1 LAVII
6 RIMPALRLE
15 LLGDLQI
22 RSANGSLVAVG
33 AKKSQ
38 ALMAYV
44 GVKPAQRIS
53 REKLATLLWSS
64 TGPDQARQSLRQ
76 TLSTL
81 RKELSSVSPDEKI
94 LVEEGDLLGLDETL
108 VDCDVAKFESL
119 VAAGTE
125 AALAEGVPLYRGDF
139 MEGFILN
146 EERFDQW
153 VIAERDRLHR
163 VALKAHAQLA
173 DMQARRG
180 ALDEAVATAQ
190 SSLRIDTL
198 QEPVH
203 RTLMRLYM
211 QSGDIVNALQQYET
225 CARILKREL
234 RIEPDAETK
243 ALQREIVQLRARD
256 TAPTAAANDQRKKTV
271 LVVEDNV
278 LNRELTNALLKA
290 AGYSVLLAK
299 DGADALMQVGREKVD
314 LILLDVD
321 LPYID
326 GHSLL
331 EAMHE
336 NGIDAPTIFVSGIP
350 GDDVEVRAFEVGAA
364 DFIRKPVKN
373 QVLLARVAK
382 VLREA

>member
-1 LAVII
+1 
-6 RIMPALRLE
+6 MPILRLE

-38 ALMAYV
+38 ALLAYL
-44 GVKPAQRIS
+44 GVKPSQRIS
-53 REKLATLLWSS
+53 REKIAALLWSS

-81 RKELSSVSPDEKI
+81 RKELSNVSPDEKI

-119 VAAGTE
+119 IAVATE
-125 AALAEGVPLYRGDF
+125 PALAEAVPLYRGDF
-139 MEGFILN
+139 LEGFSIN

-153 VIAERDRLHR
+153 LIAERDRLHR
-163 VALKAHAQLA
+163 VALRAHAQLV
-173 DMQARRG
+173 DMQSKRD
-180 ALDEAVATAQ
+180 ALDAAIATAQ
-190 SSLRIDTL
+190 TSLRLDAL
-198 QEPVH
+198 QEPMH
-203 RTLMRLYM
+203 RSLMRLYM
-211 QSGDIVNALQQYET
+211 QSGDVVNALQQYET
-225 CARILKREL
+225 CARVLKREL

-243 ALQREIVQLRARD
+243 ALQREIVQLREKQ
-256 TAPTAAANDQRKKTV
+256 APPATPSDRKKNV

-278 LNRELTNALLKA
+278 LNRELTNALLKS
-290 AGYSVLLAK
+290 AGYAVVLAK
-299 DGADALMQVGREKVD
+299 DGAEALMLVGRQKVD

-331 EAMHE
+331 LAFRE
-336 NGIDAPTIFVSGIP
+336 NGVDVPTIFVSGLP
-350 GDDVEVRAFEVGAA
+350 GDEVEVRAFEVGAA

-382 VLREA
+382 VLRET

>member
-1 LAVII
+1 
-6 RIMPALRLE
+6 MTALRLE

-22 RSANGSLVAVG
+22 RSANGMLVAVG

-38 ALMAYV
+38 ALLAYL
-44 GVKPAQRIS
+44 GIKPSQRIS
-53 REKLATLLWSS
+53 REKIAAFLWSS

-81 RKELSSVSPDEKI
+81 RKELTTVSPEEKI

-119 VAAGTE
+119 VAAATE
-125 AALAEGVPLYRGDF
+125 EALAQAVMLYRGDF
-139 MEGFILN
+139 LEGFSIN

-153 VIAERDRLHR
+153 LIAERDRLHR
-163 VALKAHAQLA
+163 VAVRAHTQLVELQSRH
-173 DMQARRG
+173 DS
-180 ALDEAVATAQ
+180 LDAAIASAQ
-190 SSLRIDTL
+190 SSLRLDML
-198 QEPVH
+198 QEPMH
-203 RTLMRLYM
+203 RTLMRLYR

-225 CARILKREL
+225 CERILKREL

-243 ALQREIVQLRARD
+243 ALKREIQQLRERQ
-256 TAPTAAANDQRKKTV
+256 TAPTATRNGKKTI

-278 LNRELTNALLKA
+278 LNRELTNALLKS
-290 AGYSVLLAK
+290 AGYTVLLAK
-299 DGADALMQVGREKVD
+299 DGAEALMQVGRESVD
-314 LILLDVD
+314 LMLLDVD

-331 EAMHE
+331 QAMRE
-336 NGIDAPTIFVSGIP
+336 NGVDVPTIFVSGLP
-350 GDDVEVRAFEVGAA
+350 GDEVEVRAFEVGAA

-382 VLREA
+382 VLRET

>member
-1 LAVII
+1 
-6 RIMPALRLE
+6 MTALRLE

-22 RSANGSLVAVG
+22 RSGNGSLVAVG

-38 ALMAYV
+38 ALLAYL
-44 GVKPAQRIS
+44 GVKPSQRIS
-53 REKLATLLWSS
+53 REKIAALLWSS

-81 RKELSSVSPDEKI
+81 RKELTTVSPEEKI
-94 LVEEGDLLGLDETL
+94 LVEEGDLLGVDETL

-119 VAAGTE
+119 IAAGTE
-125 AALAEGVPLYRGDF
+125 AALREAIALYRGDF
-139 MEGFILN
+139 VEGFTIN

-153 VIAERDRLHR
+153 LIAERDRLHR
-163 VALKAHAQLA
+163 VALRAHAQLVE
-173 DMQARRG
+173 MQSKRG
-180 ALDEAVATAQ
+180 ALDEAIATAQ
-190 SSLRIDTL
+190 TSLRLDTL
-198 QEPVH
+198 QEPMH
-203 RTLMRLYM
+203 RTLMRLYL
-211 QSGDIVNALQQYET
+211 QSGDVVNALQQYET
-225 CARILKREL
+225 CARVLKREL

-243 ALQREIVQLRARD
+243 ALQREIAQLREKQ
-256 TAPTAAANDQRKKTV
+256 TPPAALSDRKKTV

-278 LNRELTNALLKA
+278 LNRELTNALLKS
-290 AGYSVLLAK
+290 AGYGVVLAK
-299 DGADALMQVGREKVD
+299 DGAEALMQVGRQAVD

-331 EAMHE
+331 RAIRE
-336 NGIDAPTIFVSGIP
+336 NGVDAPTIFVSGLP
-350 GDDVEVRAFEVGAA
+350 GDEVELKAFEGGAA

-382 VLREA
+382 VLRET

>member
-1 LAVII
+1 
-6 RIMPALRLE
+6 MPPIRLE

-22 RSANGSLVAVG
+22 RSSDGSLVAVG

-38 ALMAYV
+38 ALLAYL
-44 GVKPAQRIS
+44 GVKPSQRIS
-53 REKLATLLWSS
+53 REKIATLLWSS

-81 RKELSSVSPDEKI
+81 RKELANVSPGEKI
-94 LVEEGDLLGLDETL
+94 LVEEGDLLGLDAAL
-108 VDCDVAKFESL
+108 VDCDAAKFEAL

-125 AALAEGVPLYRGDF
+125 AALAEAIALYRGDF
-139 MEGFILN
+139 LEGFTIN

-153 VIAERDRLHR
+153 LIAERDRLHR
-163 VALKAHAQLA
+163 VALRAHAQLA
-173 DMQARRG
+173 DMLSRRG
-180 ALDEAVATAQ
+180 ALDEAIATAQ
-190 SSLRIDTL
+190 NSLRIDIL
-198 QEPVH
+198 QEPMH

-225 CARILKREL
+225 CARVLKREL
-234 RIEPDAETK
+234 RIEPDADTK
-243 ALQREIVQLRARD
+243 ALQREIVQIRAREA
-256 TAPTAAANDQRKKTV
+256 APAAAERKKTI

-278 LNRELTNALLKA
+278 LNRELTNALLKS
-290 AGYSVLLAK
+290 AGYAVFLAK
-299 DGADALMQVGREKVD
+299 DGAEALMQVGREKVD

-326 GHSLL
+326 GHNVMQ
-331 EAMHE
+331 AMRD
-336 NGIDAPTIFVSGIP
+336 NGVDVPAIFVSGLP
-350 GDDVEVRAFEVGAA
+350 GDEVEVRAFEVGAA

-382 VLREA
+382 VLRES

>member
-1 LAVII
+1 MSV
-6 RIMPALRLE
+6 LRLE

-38 ALMAYV
+38 ALLAYL
-44 GVKPAQRIS
+44 GFKPSSRIS
-53 REKLATLLWSS
+53 REKIATLLWSS

-81 RKELSSVSPDEKI
+81 RKELSNVSPDAKI

-108 VDCDVAKFESL
+108 VDCDAAKFESL
-119 VAAGTE
+119 AGAGTE
-125 AALAEGVPLYRGDF
+125 AALAEAVALYRGDLL
-139 MEGFILN
+139 EGFAIN

-153 VIAERDRLHR
+153 LIAERDRLHR
-163 VALKAHAQLA
+163 VALRAHAQLVEL
-173 DMQARRG
+173 QSRGG
-180 ALDEAVATAQ
+180 ALDAAIATAQ
-190 SSLRIDTL
+190 SSLRLDNL
-198 QEPVH
+198 QEAMH

-211 QSGDIVNALQQYET
+211 QSGDIVNALQQYES
-225 CARILKREL
+225 CARVLKREL
-234 RIEPDAETK
+234 RIDPDAETK
-243 ALQREIVQLRARD
+243 ALQREILQLRERQ
-256 TAPTAAANDQRKKTV
+256 TAPTSPTERKKSI

-278 LNRELTNALLKA
+278 LNRELTNALLKS
-290 AGYSVLLAK
+290 AGYAVLLAK
-299 DGADALMQVGREKVD
+299 DGAEALMQVGRENVD

-331 EAMHE
+331 QAIRE
-336 NGIDAPTIFVSGIP
+336 NGVDVPTIFVSGLP
-350 GDDVEVRAFEVGAA
+350 GDEVEVRAFEVGAA

-382 VLREA
+382 VLRET

>member
-1 LAVII
+1 
-6 RIMPALRLE
+6 MPALRLD

-22 RSANGSLVAVG
+22 RSSNGSLVAVG

-38 ALMAYV
+38 ALLAYL
-44 GVKPAQRIS
+44 GVKPSSRIS
-53 REKLATLLWSS
+53 REKIAALLWSS

-81 RKELSSVSPDEKI
+81 RKELKALSPKEPI
-94 LVEEGDLLGLDETL
+94 LVEEGDLLGLDESL
-108 VDCDVAKFESL
+108 VDCDVSRFESL
-119 VAAGTE
+119 VSAGTE
-125 AALAEGVPLYRGDF
+125 SALSEAVACYRGDF
-139 MEGFILN
+139 LEGFAIN

-153 VIAERDRLHR
+153 LIAERDRLHR
-163 VALKAHAQLA
+163 VALKAHTQLA
-173 DMQARRG
+173 ETQHKRG
-180 ALDEAVATAQ
+180 AVDEAIQTAQ
-190 SSLRIDTL
+190 SSLRIDML

-203 RTLMRLYM
+203 RLLMRLYM
-211 QSGDIVNALQQYET
+211 HSGDVVNALQQFET
-225 CARILKREL
+225 CARVLKREL

-243 ALQREIVQLRARD
+243 ALQRELVQLRARD
-256 TAPTAAANDQRKKTV
+256 NASASAAAAQRKKTV

-278 LNRELTNALLKA
+278 LNRELTNALLKS
-290 AGYSVLLAK
+290 AGYNVLLAK
-299 DGADALMQVGREKVD
+299 DGADALMQVGRETVD

-331 EAMHE
+331 QAMHE
-336 NGIDAPTIFVSGIP
+336 NGVAAPTIFVSGLP
-350 GDDVEVRAFEVGAA
+350 GDEVEVRAFEVGAA

-382 VLREA
+382 VLRES

>member
-1 LAVII
+1 MSL
-6 RIMPALRLE
+6 LRLE

-22 RSANGSLVAVG
+22 RSGNGSLVAVG

-38 ALMAYV
+38 ALLAYL
-44 GVKPAQRIS
+44 GVKPSQRIS
-53 REKLATLLWSS
+53 REKTATLLWSS

-81 RKELSSVSPDEKI
+81 RKELAGVSPGAKI

-108 VDCDVAKFESL
+108 VECDVAKFESL
-119 VAAGTE
+119 VAAGSE
-125 AALAEGVPLYRGDF
+125 AALAEAIALYRGDF
-139 MEGFILN
+139 LEGFALN

-153 VIAERDRLHR
+153 LIAERDRLHR
-163 VALKAHAQLA
+163 MALRAHAQLA
-173 DMQARRG
+173 ETLSRRG
-180 ALDEAVATAQ
+180 AIDDAVATAQ
-190 SSLRIDTL
+190 SSLRIDML
-198 QEPVH
+198 QEPIH
-203 RTLMRLYM
+203 RMLMRLYM
-211 QSGDIVNALQQYET
+211 QSGDIVNALQQYES
-225 CARILKREL
+225 CARVLKREL

-256 TAPTAAANDQRKKTV
+256 ASPAGAGEQKKII

-278 LNRELTNALLKA
+278 LNRELTNALLKS
-290 AGYSVLLAK
+290 AGYTVMTAK
-299 DGADALMQVGREKVD
+299 DGAEALMQVGRERID
-314 LILLDVD
+314 LMLLDVD

-331 EAMHE
+331 QAIRE
-336 NGIDAPTIFVSGIP
+336 NGVEVPTIFVSGLP
-350 GDDVEVRAFEVGAA
+350 GDEVEVRAFEVGAA

-382 VLREA
+382 VLRES